1 VAISL
6 TYKILTSV
14 AVKDSAVYIVLDK
27 TPIFKLLP
35 SDNGQRIGIRGKV
48 SSGTHTLGF
57 CTAGSLHEAPH
68 QVAI

>member
-1 VAISL
+1 MEIIF

-14 AVKDSAVYIVLDK
+14 AVKDSAVDIVLDK
-27 TPIFKLLP
+27 TPIFKILS

-57 CTAGSLHEAPH
+57 CTAGSPNEAPH
-68 QVAI
+68 QVVI